1 MVIGIGNGPDMR
13 KQREIVFA
21 YHVQILIQLHDAAGI
36 TGTGA
41 ALCNVQMA
49 VAVVVANAVSMIK
62 GEITDLFHQLSGG
75 KVIFVQDGFIMG
87 QIAVVISLVINGSS
101 GNQVGGSVFFIDTGA
116 LCALEFIVGVLRKAG
131 IYGDHSL
138 GIGVAGV
145 QVPDQIQIAV
155 EPSGIGVDPAAEQMS
170 GIGVEVAKKAG
181 RLVINAV
188 GIRHLAE
195 RRTVRGIVDDVHL
208 GLPESIQCHTLGILG
223 EHGLILVL
231 AGGSEG
237 TRHPAAKDI
246 AVAREGAGRQLV
258 LSHLQKD
265 RLHGAGS
272 PVGMEGHGIGNRMDG
287 HGNGRGHTLR
297 SGCAGRSIE

>member
-36 TGTGA
+36 SGTGA
-41 ALCNVQMA
+41 SLRNVQMA
-49 VAVVVANAVSMIK
+49 VAVVVADAVSMIK
-62 GEITDLFHQLSGG
+62 GEITDLFHQLPGG

-87 QIAVVISLVINGSS
+87 QIAVVVGLVINGGG
-101 GNQVGGSVFFIDTGA
+101 GNQVGGSVFFIDAGT
-116 LCALEFIVGVLRKAG
+116 LCALEFVVGVLRKAG
-131 IYGDHSL
+131 IYGDHCL
-138 GIGVAGV
+138 RVGVAGV

-170 GIGVEVAKKAG
+170 RIGIEVAEKAG

-188 GIRHLAE
+188 GIRHLTE
-195 RRTVRGIVDDVHL
+195 RRAVRGIVDDIHL

-223 EHGLILVL
+223 EHGLILIL

-237 TRHPAAKDI
+237 TRHPAAKHI
-246 AVAREGAGRQLV
+246 AVAREGAGRKLV
-258 LSHLQKD
+258 LSHLKKD
-265 RLHGAGS
+265 RVHGAGS
-272 PVGMEGHGIGNRMDG
+272 PVGIEGHGIGNRMDRQR
-287 HGNGRGHTLR
+287 NGRRHTL
-297 SGCAGRSIE
+297 